1 MKKLATFIQLLKK
14 ENIQIMND
22 QQEKTKLWKVY
33 GILMGVMVGGAVLI
47 LGGQA
52 AWNAIQQNMSKAIVE
67 NKPASSNSLPLS
79 TPPPVAVRSQTP
91 SSTPSVSSVSS
102 TPSTL
107 VSPSKNS
114 LRSNQE
120 IGTEEEIDKI
130 TDQIFYDRYP
140 ELAGQKIS
148 SDEFSLQEEWSRIK
162 QCEAVVDYI
171 FYQRHPELGRRK
183 ILQSEYSLAQEW
195 SIIKDSVTG
204 CR

>member
-1 MKKLATFIQLLKK
+1 MS
-14 ENIQIMND
+14 D
-22 QQEKTKLWKVY
+22 QQEQTKLWKVY

-52 AWNAIQQNMSKAIVE
+52 AWNAIQQNMSKVSIE
-67 NKPASSNSLPLS
+67 NKPPSTNSLPLT
-79 TPPPVAVRSQTP
+79 TPQVPAEVRSQTP

-102 TPSTL
+102 SPSTL

-140 ELAGQKIS
+140 ELAGQKIR
-148 SDEFSLQEEWSRIK
+148 SDESSLQEEWSRIK

-171 FYQRHPELGRRK
+171 FYQRHPELGRRRIVK
-183 ILQSEYSLAQEW
+183 SEYSLAQEW
-195 SIIKDSVTG
+195 STIKDSVTG

>member
-1 MKKLATFIQLLKK
+1 MNNDDEKKRS
-14 ENIQIMND
+14 
-22 QQEKTKLWKVY
+22 LWKTY
-33 GILMGVMVGGAVLI
+33 SILMGVMVGGAVLI

-52 AWNAIQQNMSKAIVE
+52 AWNAVQQNMSKATTE
-67 NKPASSNSLPLS
+67 NKPPSTNSLPLS
-79 TPPPVAVRSQTP
+79 TPPAPAEMRSQTP
-91 SSTPSVSSVSS
+91 SSRPSVSSVSS
-102 TPSTL
+102 APSTL

-140 ELAGQKIS
+140 ELAGRKIR
-148 SDEFSLQEEWSRIK
+148 SDESSLQEEWSRIN

-171 FYQRHPELGRRK
+171 FYQKHPELGRRR

>member
-1 MKKLATFIQLLKK
+1 MS
-14 ENIQIMND
+14 E

-52 AWNAIQQNMSKAIVE
+52 AWNALQQNISKASIE
-67 NKPASSNSLPLS
+67 NKPPSTSSLPLS
-79 TPPPVAVRSQTP
+79 TPQAPAEVRSQTP
-91 SSTPSVSSVSS
+91 LSTPSDSTVGSS
-102 TPSTL
+102 PSTL

-120 IGTEEEIDKI
+120 IGTQEEIDKI

-140 ELAGQKIS
+140 ELGGRKIR
-148 SDEFSLQEEWSRIK
+148 SDESSLQEEWSRIK

-183 ILQSEYSLAQEW
+183 IVKSEYSLAQEW
-195 SIIKDSVTG
+195 STIKDSVTG

>member
-1 MKKLATFIQLLKK
+1 MSN
-14 ENIQIMND
+14 E
-22 QQEKTKLWKVY
+22 QEKTKLWKVY

-52 AWNAIQQNMSKAIVE
+52 AWNAIQQNMLSKAIVE

-79 TPPPVAVRSQTP
+79 SPPPPAVRSQTP

-102 TPSTL
+102 APSTL

-130 TDQIFYDRYP
+130 TDQIFYERYP
-140 ELAGQKIS
+140 ELAGRKIR
-148 SDEFSLQEEWSRIK
+148 SDESSLQEEWSRIK

-183 ILQSEYSLAQEW
+183 IVQSEYSLAQEW

>member
-1 MKKLATFIQLLKK
+1 MSN
-14 ENIQIMND
+14 E
-22 QQEKTKLWKVY
+22 QEKTKLWKVY

-52 AWNAIQQNMSKAIVE
+52 AWNAVQQNMSKVSIE
-67 NKPASSNSLPLS
+67 NKPPSTSSLPLS
-79 TPPPVAVRSQTP
+79 TLPAPEVRSQTP

-102 TPSTL
+102 APSTL

-120 IGTEEEIDKI
+120 IWTEEEIDKI
-130 TDQIFYDRYP
+130 TDQIFYERYP
-140 ELAGQKIS
+140 ELAGRKIR
-148 SDEFSLQEEWSRIK
+148 SDESSLQEEWSRIK

-183 ILQSEYSLAQEW
+183 IIQSEYSLAQEW

-204 CR
+204 CN

>member
-1 MKKLATFIQLLKK
+1 MS
-14 ENIQIMND
+14 D

-52 AWNAIQQNMSKAIVE
+52 TWNAIQQNMSKASIE
-67 NKPASSNSLPLS
+67 NKPPSTSSLPLS
-79 TPPPVAVRSQTP
+79 TPPAPEVRSQTP

-102 TPSTL
+102 SPSTL

-120 IGTEEEIDKI
+120 IGTEKEIDKI
-130 TDQIFYDRYP
+130 TDRIFYDRYP
-140 ELAGQKIS
+140 ELAGRKIR
-148 SDEFSLQEEWSRIK
+148 SDESSLQEEWSRIK

-171 FYQRHPELGRRK
+171 FYQRHPELGGRK
-183 ILQSEYSLAQEW
+183 IVKNEYSLAQEW
-195 SIIKDSVTG
+195 SIIKNSVTG
-204 CR
+204 CN

>member
-1 MKKLATFIQLLKK
+1 MS
-14 ENIQIMND
+14 D

-47 LGGQA
+47 LGSQA
-52 AWNAIQQNMSKAIVE
+52 AWNAVQQNMSKASIE
-67 NKPASSNSLPLS
+67 NKPPSTSSLPLT
-79 TPPPVAVRSQTP
+79 TPPAPPEVRSQIP
-91 SSTPSVSSVSS
+91 SSTPSVSSASS
-102 TPSTL
+102 SPSTL

-114 LRSNQE
+114 LRANQE
-120 IGTEEEIDKI
+120 IGTEDKI

-140 ELAGQKIS
+140 ELAGRKIR
-148 SDEFSLQEEWSRIK
+148 SDESSLQEEWSRIK

-195 SIIKDSVTG
+195 STIKDSVTG

>member
-1 MKKLATFIQLLKK
+1 
-14 ENIQIMND
+14 MND

-52 AWNAIQQNMSKAIVE
+52 AWNAVQQNMSKASIE
-67 NKPASSNSLPLS
+67 NKPQSTSSLPLS
-79 TPPPVAVRSQTP
+79 TPPVPPEVRSQTP
-91 SSTPSVSSVSS
+91 SSTPSDSTVGSS
-102 TPSTL
+102 PSTL

-120 IGTEEEIDKI
+120 IGTQEEIDKI
-130 TDQIFYDRYP
+130 TDQIFYERYP
-140 ELAGQKIS
+140 ELGTRKIR
-148 SDEFSLQEEWSRIK
+148 SDESSLQEEWSGIK

-195 SIIKDSVTG
+195 STIKDSVTG

>member
-1 MKKLATFIQLLKK
+1 MS
-14 ENIQIMND
+14 D

-52 AWNAIQQNMSKAIVE
+52 AWNAVQQNMSKATTE
-67 NKPASSNSLPLS
+67 NKPPSTSSLPSS
-79 TPPPVAVRSQTP
+79 TPPAPEVRSQIP
-91 SSTPSVSSVSS
+91 LSTPSVSSVSS
-102 TPSTL
+102 SPSTL

-140 ELAGQKIS
+140 ELAGRKIR
-148 SDEFSLQEEWSRIK
+148 SDESSLQEEWSRIN

-183 ILQSEYSLAQEW
+183 IVQSEYSLAQEW